1 MNHERKSQ
9 GGTLPL
15 HGARTA
21 GPMAT
26 QISRDCRLMSWNGR
40 SAIGSV
46 MTGGGGP
53 ACERRS
59 ACRPVSFSRRD
70 FFLWSEPGANFRPV
84 RTICEPSW
92 HLARSFING
101 SILRLSAP
109 YLLADL
115 VRGKFARCR
124 WQLSGNHMA
133 TEKRQKTAL
142 SEKYAPAICEPDREL
157 TGGHHA

>member
-15 HGARTA
+15 HGARPA

-46 MTGGGGP
+46 VTGGVVPP
-53 ACERRS
+53 AKGDQPVDRCRS
-59 ACRPVSFSRRD
+59 HAEIFS
-70 FFLWSEPGANFRPV
+70 LWSQPSANFRPV

-92 HLARSFING
+92 RLARSFING

-109 YLLADL
+109 YLLVDL
-115 VRGKFARCR
+115 VRAKFARCR
-124 WQLSGNHMA
+124 WRLSGNHMA
-133 TEKRQKTAL
+133 TEKRQKTAV
-142 SEKYAPAICEPDREL
+142 SEKRAPATCEPDREL